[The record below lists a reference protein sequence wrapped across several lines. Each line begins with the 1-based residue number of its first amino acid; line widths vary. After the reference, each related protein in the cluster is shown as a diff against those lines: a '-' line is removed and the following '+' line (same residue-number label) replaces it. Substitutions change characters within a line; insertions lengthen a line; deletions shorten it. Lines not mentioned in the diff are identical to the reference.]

1 MKWPG
6 GPSFRNRN
14 IISPRSRNPLCTKSD
29 KSESSSKQKTICTK
43 ITLIHTQFQGSFIIS
58 TLTNHFT
65 YNFVTTQIPTILQ
78 VQCTI
83 FHINNSQQILLK
95 RMLGRRFLATSSRHS
110 HNITAHYL
118 LSHRYSESVSPYPM
132 PSGLVPLPLP
142 PVYGTISSPNPS
154 SRQKEALRI

>member
-1 MKWPG
+1 MSIVMFVLSRVDSNRRCRRSSSTTRKTVETSGKSVRKWPG

-43 ITLIHTQFQGSFIIS
+43 ITLIHTQFEGPFIMS

-65 YNFVTTQIPTILQ
+65 HNFVTTQILAILR

-83 FHINNSQQILLK
+83 FHINNSQQILLR

-118 LSHRYSESVSPYPM
+118 LSHRYSEYV
-132 PSGLVPLPLP
+132 
-142 PVYGTISSPNPS
+142 
-154 SRQKEALRI
+154 